1 MNRTLRTNEA
11 QVIFGSIK
19 LIARKAM
26 LALNEQHLPECYRAV
41 DGIREVIV
49 AAKQTER
56 TLEEE
61 LHNDFYVLDRYTDF
75 LSAYADLWNN
85 ILSQKFSSSWTSLQD
100 ALDLLRLLKR
110 FSQIDIEFFE
120 TQLIELEKIYP
131 YNVFFSIGVTVERF
145 DCNICGVDIDT
156 EECPHMRGHLYGGV
170 MAHAIARKIVEVD
183 HVAMVA
189 HPEDKR
195 CVVQYDDTGE
205 QFKLVRYLSELIAS
219 GKLQVSGFGLLKF
232 SKRRRPNPEYRK
244 IGRNEPCFCGSGK
257 KFKKCCVS
265 MEYVEGDHVDIIAQ
279 PRCIE
284 DVIV

>member
-1 MNRTLRTNEA
+1 MSKTLRTNEA

-19 LIARKAM
+19 LTARKAM
-26 LALNEQHLPECYRAV
+26 LALNEQRLPECYRAV
-41 DGIREVIV
+41 DGIREAIV

-56 TLEEE
+56 ALEEE
-61 LHNDFYVLDRYTDF
+61 LHNDFYVLDRYADF

-85 ILSQKFSSSWTSLQD
+85 VLSQKFSSSWASLQD

-131 YNVFFSIGVTVERF
+131 YNAFFSIGVTVERF

-219 GKLQVSGFGLLKF
+219 GKLQVSDFGLLKF

-244 IGRNEPCFCGSGK
+244 IGRNEACFCGSGK

-279 PRCIE
+279 PRRIE